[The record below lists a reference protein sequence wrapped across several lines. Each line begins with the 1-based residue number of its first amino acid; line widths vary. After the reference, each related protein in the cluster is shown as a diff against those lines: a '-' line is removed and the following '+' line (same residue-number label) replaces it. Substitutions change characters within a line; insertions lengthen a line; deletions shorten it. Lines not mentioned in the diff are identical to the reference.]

1 MRLDD
6 FRSLEESGKEGDS
19 LFKSKIMQKTNR
31 KSVPP
36 VLIIGIIY
44 YLCTRNPKGKQRHI
58 AQWSLNHHTRKRRA
72 IQLKLGLP
80 HYGRRLPISVVV
92 CGEPRDLWRMSAP
105 LILKLINNTNMNKI
119 VIGLLL
125 CVSIPMWGED
135 TKVKVG
141 DLYYTLNGAYASV
154 AMNCID
160 INSSYT
166 NDCYTVP
173 SEISYQGQTYIVNAL
188 GMYAFSSNWG
198 YVGRMASTASKIK
211 IPNTIIRIGQ
221 MAFYDCKELISFVV
235 PESVQEFEKSSPDK
249 WSIFDG
255 CDKLRTIIYL
265 PLKAPNKWT
274 ASSNTYVPDIVSYSN
289 PAFSINNATVKEIIT
304 FSPKTFVYNGKVPE
318 VNWTNNVEGY
328 EAQVDLSG
336 LKKDVGNY
344 VDTIPVKL
352 TKDGETI
359 DARVIYRYSITG
371 IPLTV
376 IVNNANRLYGTE
388 NPKFTYSIEGFIN
401 GDTESVLLEKPSI
414 STNATIKSNAGT
426 YSIEASGGK
435 AAYYTFNYVPGVLT
449 IEKAPLKASV
459 GNYERPYNENNP
471 NFEIKYE
478 GFVLS
483 ENYSVLDTKPT
494 ATTSATRTSDVGVY
508 DITVSGGSDNNY
520 DISYSSGLLTIKKA
534 DQTLSWEQNLSNLK
548 VYDQVELKASATSGL
563 PISYTMDETDV
574 CEIYKAGS
582 KTYISCD
589 KPGTVRI
596 KAIQEGNGNYET
608 TARMYK
614 EVKVSNPDDDKPT
627 LSIKQ
632 INSGTI
638 SKKIEKG
645 EIYSFKITPETGW
658 HIHSVTFNGADYTS
672 QLDASNTF
680 KTPRINADAT
690 ITIAYAEGSSGV
702 SNARANT
709 LKVLGISNGINIIGT
724 NIGEQV
730 LVYGTDGLLVH
741 SEQSSGKDIQVTLSP
756 NNIYIVK
763 VGNQTIKIGL

>member
-1 MRLDD
+1 MRLEDY
-6 FRSLEESGKEGDS
+6 RSIEESRKEGDS
-19 LFKSKIMQKTNR
+19 LFKSKIMQNSNRYFHYLITITEKYAIFVIAIRKESKTYCSMVSQSPR
-31 KSVPP
+31 EE
-36 VLIIGIIY
+36 
-44 YLCTRNPKGKQRHI
+44 
-58 AQWSLNHHTRKRRA
+58 RRA
-72 IQLKLGLP
+72 IQLKLGLL

-141 DLYYTLNGAYASV
+141 DLYYTLHGNYASV
-154 AMNCID
+154 TMHREGNGASFN
-160 INSSYT
+160 NSWYT
-166 NDCYTVP
+166 NDSYTVP
-173 SEISYQGQTYIVNAL
+173 SEITYDGLKYVVNEL
-188 GMYAFSSNWG
+188 GVYSFSTDVYG
-198 YVGRMASTASKIK
+198 MGVGSTASKISL
-211 IPNTIIRIGQ
+211 PNTITGIGWGS
-221 MAFYDCKELISFVV
+221 FINCKNLISIVI
-235 PESVQEFEKSSPDK
+235 PESVNAFGKNGNYVFQ
-249 WSIFDG
+249 G

-265 PLKAPNKWT
+265 PLEAPKRWIAT
-274 ASSNTYVPDIVSYSN
+274 SNTYVPDLLSYSA
-289 PAFSINNATVKEIIT
+289 PDFSINSASVKEIVT
-304 FSPKTFVYNGKVPE
+304 FSTNSFAYNGKAPE
-318 VNWTNNVEGY
+318 TQWTNNVEGY
-328 EAQVDLSG
+328 EAQVDLSR

-359 DARVIYRYSITG
+359 EAHVIYRYSITK

-376 IVNNANRLYGTE
+376 KVNNANRLYGAE
-388 NPKFTYSIEGFIN
+388 NPEFTYSIEGFIN
-401 GDTESVLLEKPSI
+401 DDTESVLLEKPSI

-435 AAYYTFNYVPGVLT
+435 AAYYTFNYIPGVLT

-508 DITVSGGSDNNY
+508 DIIVSGGSDNNY

-589 KPGTVRI
+589 KPGSVRI
-596 KAIQEGNGNYET
+596 KAIQEGNDNYET
-608 TARMYK
+608 TARIYK

-632 INSGTI
+632 VNSGTI
-638 SKKIEKG
+638 SKKVEKG
-645 EIYSFKITPETGW
+645 EIYSFVITPETGW

-672 QLDASNTF
+672 QLDVSNTF

-709 LKVLGISNGINIIGT
+709 LKVLGTSNGIKITGANSGDSFS
-724 NIGEQV
+724 
-730 LVYGTDGLLVH
+730 VYGTDGILLY
-741 SEQSSGKDIQVTLSP
+741 SGYSTGEDIYVSLP
-756 NNIYIVK
+756 VDNIYIVK
-763 VGNQTIKIGL
+763 VGNKTIKIAL

>member
-1 MRLDD
+1 MGAGFPYQLWFVVNRETYGECLRL
-6 FRSLEESGKEGDS
+6 L
-19 LFKSKIMQKTNR
+19 
-31 KSVPP
+31 
-36 VLIIGIIY
+36 
-44 YLCTRNPKGKQRHI
+44 YLN
-58 AQWSLNHHTRKRRA
+58 
-72 IQLKLGLP
+72 
-80 HYGRRLPISVVV
+80 
-92 CGEPRDLWRMSAP
+92 
-105 LILKLINNTNMNKI
+105 LINNMNMNKI

-125 CVSIPMWGED
+125 CVSIPMWSED

-166 NDCYTVP
+166 NDSYTVP
-173 SEISYQGQTYIVNAL
+173 SEITYQGQKYIVNAL
-188 GMYAFSSNWG
+188 DMYAFSSNWG
-198 YVGRMASTASKIK
+198 YASRKASTASKITL
-211 IPNTIIRIGQ
+211 PNTIENIGLL
-221 MAFYDCKELISFVV
+221 AFYDCKELVSFIVPKSVV
-235 PESVQEFEKSSPDK
+235 EFGKSSPSEK
-249 WSIFDG
+249 SIFEG
-255 CDKLRTIIYL
+255 CDKLRSIIYL
-265 PLKAPNKWT
+265 PIKAPVNWT
-274 ASSNTYVPDIVSYSN
+274 ATSLTYVPDLLSYST
-289 PAFSINNATVKEIIT
+289 PTKPINNATVKEIIS
-304 FSPKTFVYNGKVPE
+304 FSPNTFVFNGKVPE

-344 VDTIPVKL
+344 VDTIPIKL
-352 TKDGETI
+352 IKDGETI
-359 DARVIYRYSITG
+359 DARVIYRYSIEG

-376 IVNNANRLYGTE
+376 RVNNVSRPYGSE
-388 NPKFTYSIEGFIN
+388 NPGFTYTIEGFIN
-401 GDTESVLLEKPSI
+401 GDTENVLLEKPTI
-414 STNATIKSNAGT
+414 STNATNKSNAGT

-471 NFEIKYE
+471 YFEIKYE

-483 ENYSVLDTKPT
+483 DNYSVLDTKPT

-508 DITVSGGSDNNY
+508 DLIVSGGSDNNY
-520 DISYSSGLLTIKKA
+520 DFSYSSGLLTVKKA

-548 VYDQVELKASATSGL
+548 VYDQVELKAFATSGL

-589 KPGTVRI
+589 KPGSVRI
-596 KAIQEGNGNYET
+596 KAIQEGNDNYET
-608 TARMYK
+608 TARIYK

-632 INSGTI
+632 VNSGTI
-638 SKKIEKG
+638 SKKVEKG
-645 EIYSFKITPETGW
+645 EIYSFSITPETGW

-672 QLDASNTF
+672 QLDVTNTF

-690 ITIAYAEGSSGV
+690 IIIAYAEGSSGV
-702 SNARANT
+702 SNVKANT
-709 LKVLGISNGINIIGT
+709 VKIFGTTNGIIVTGT
-724 NIGEQV
+724 NGGEKIF
-730 LVYGTDGLLVH
+730 VYGTDGKLLY
-741 SEQSSGKDIQVTLSP
+741 SDQSHGQDVNISLPVD
-756 NNIYIVK
+756 NIYIVK
-763 VGNQTIKIGL
+763 VDHQTIKIGL